1 MNKTEKYHR
10 VFPPYYLMKQSKRRA
25 SPREQEEKEETRPHW
40 KLKNGK
46 APHWHP
52 CLTRPILPLWLA
64 SSSKQ
69 SWTGL
74 HSSPEDFP
82 AKLVF
87 ESAPHKYTK
96 GPRIPLHVLL
106 CRHSCFGVRRTA
118 RSLHFTGQLLC
129 AEIHSLWLMENT
141 ELRAQWAGWS
151 QLQSPQPTE
160 LVGRLGWDTSVA
172 AGEGST
178 AMLTLT

>member
-1 MNKTEKYHR
+1 
-10 VFPPYYLMKQSKRRA
+10 MKQSKRRA

-69 SWTGL
+69 SWAGL

-87 ESAPHKYTK
+87 ESAPYKYTK
-96 GPRIPLHVLL
+96 GPRVPLHALL
-106 CRHSCFGVRRTA
+106 CHYSCFGGRRTA

-141 ELRAQWAGWS
+141 ELRAAKPTTHWACGKAGLGRLSSSRWGKYSHAYTNLS
-151 QLQSPQPTE
+151 QLHC
-160 LVGRLGWDTSVA
+160 LA
-172 AGEGST
+172 
-178 AMLTLT
+178 